1 MTAARSRTDNHTDR
15 PPGDRSPSGP
25 PPTYGDI
32 DWHLLWRTA
41 RATKAWKTS
50 APRDWSERAE
60 SYARR
65 VLSSPYVSNVLTML
79 DIDHQTTVLDVGCG
93 PGTLTLPL
101 ARRAASVTAIDYAA
115 GMLDR
120 LRAAAEQQCLTNIRT
135 VLCAWEDDWHQASVS
150 VHDVAIAS
158 RSLNIDDLGAG
169 IAKLD
174 AYARKR
180 VYLVER
186 IAPTPFDPAAF
197 TAVGRPFDSGPDYI
211 YTLNI
216 LYTMGIHPEVRQI
229 AISPEDTYPD
239 LEHALERYRWMIKN
253 ITGEEE
259 QRLRAFLSSRIISKT
274 GDRVTIGGLAPQ
286 RWALISWQ
294 PSGHRETNYS

>member
-1 MTAARSRTDNHTDR
+1 MIAARHQIDSHTER
-15 PPGDRSPSGP
+15 LAGDRSPSGTP
-25 PPTYGDI
+25 STYGDI

-41 RATKAWKTS
+41 RAAKAWKTS

-60 SYARR
+60 TYSRR
-65 VLSSPYVSNVLTML
+65 VLSSPFVDHVLAML
-79 DIDHQTTVLDVGCG
+79 DIDPQNTVLDVGCG

-120 LRAAAEQQCLTNIRT
+120 LREAAEQQRLTNIRT
-135 VLCAWEDDWHQASVS
+135 VLCAWEDDWQQASIT

-158 RSLNIDDLGAG
+158 RSLNIDDLAAG

-174 AYARKR
+174 KYARKR

-186 IAPTPFDPAAF
+186 ITPTPFDPTAF
-197 TAVGRPFDSGPDYI
+197 AAVGRPFDSGPDYI

-216 LYTMGIHPEVRQI
+216 LYTMGIHPEIRQI
-229 AISPEDTYPD
+229 TIAPEDAFPD
-239 LEHALERYRWMIKN
+239 LECALERYRWMIKN
-253 ITGEEE
+253 ITDEEE
-259 QRLRAFLSSRIISKT
+259 QRLRAFLSSRIVSKT
-274 GDRVTIGGLAPQ
+274 GDRVRIGGLAPQ
-286 RWALISWQ
+286 RWALISWC
-294 PSGHRETNYS
+294 PSGYRETHTP

>member
-1 MTAARSRTDNHTDR
+1 
-15 PPGDRSPSGP
+15 
-25 PPTYGDI
+25 
-32 DWHLLWRTA
+32 
-41 RATKAWKTS
+41 
-50 APRDWSERAE
+50 
-60 SYARR
+60 
-65 VLSSPYVSNVLTML
+65 ML

-120 LRAAAEQQCLTNIRT
+120 LRAAAEQQCLTNVRT
-135 VLCAWEDDWHQASVS
+135 VLCAWEDDWRQASITN
-150 VHDVAIAS
+150 HDVAIAS
-158 RSLNIDDLGAG
+158 RSLNIEDLGGG

-174 AYARKR
+174 EYARKR

-186 IAPTPFDPAAF
+186 IDPTPFDPAAF
-197 TAVGRPFDSGPDYI
+197 AAVGRPFDSGPDYI

-229 AISPEDTYPD
+229 TIAPEDTFPD

-259 QRLRAFLSSRIISKT
+259 QQLRAFLSSRIVSKT
-274 GDRVTIGGLAPQ
+274 AGGVTIGGLAPQ
-286 RWALISWQ
+286 RWALISWR
-294 PSGHRETNYS
+294 PSGYREAHAS